1 MMVFGQ
7 TVGTAAAIAALD
19 NVTPKNV
26 DIRKVQKQLVAD
38 GIYLG
43 DSDRL
48 RELGIT

>member
-7 TVGTAAAIAALD
+7 VVGTAAAIAALG
-19 NVTPKNV
+19 NVSPKKV

-43 DSDRL
+43 DADRL
-48 RELGIT
+48 KELGIT